1 MPQKLSESNVWK
13 KLTQHRKSFENTS
26 LAKSFESS
34 SQRHTQFSLNAAS
47 LHLDYS
53 KNLINQESLSL
64 FEQLA
69 SQQHFDQARA
79 SLKNGD
85 KINASENR
93 SALHTALRDTRDQAL
108 YIDEQDIRKDI
119 RDVQQQM
126 TQFVEKIHAGK
137 LLGGTGKVIR
147 DVVNIGIGG
156 SYLGPKMVTQA
167 LKPYWHKAVSCHFL
181 ANIDGSTLH
190 TALENLNPETTLF
203 IVASKSFNTLETQK
217 NAIAARE
224 WLNQLPALQS
234 ATDKHFIAIS
244 SNISKAVEFGIAE
257 ENIFPM
263 WDWVGGRYSLWSAIG
278 LPIAIAVG
286 MGNFQALLDG
296 AHSMDEH
303 FFTAPPSENMPFIMG
318 MLQIWYSNFF
328 DAQSQAVIPY
338 DHSLRFLPEHLQQLE
353 MESCGKSVTKEG
365 LALNW
370 RTGCSIWGGAGTNGQ
385 HAYHQL
391 LHQGTEFIPVDFIF
405 PLKTHYPVN
414 DHHAHLIANCLSQSR
429 ALMTGKSLEQAMAE
443 LKLDGKDEATA
454 KQIAPHKVILG
465 NRPSNT
471 LVLEQ
476 VTPFSVG
483 ALVALYEHKVFSQ
496 SVILDIN
503 AFDQWGVE
511 LGKQMGNEIYQ
522 SLSSSEPQENSPYD
536 SSTRDLIQRFKD
548 ANVQN

>member
-1 MPQKLSESNVWK
+1 MPQKLSESSAWK
-13 KLTQHRKSFENTS
+13 KLEQHRQNIANTS
-26 LAKSFESS
+26 LTELFESS
-34 SQRHTQFSLNAAS
+34 SLRHTQFALNAAG

-53 KNLINQESLSL
+53 KNLINQETLSL

-69 SQQHFDQARA
+69 SQQRFNDARA
-79 SLKNGD
+79 SLKNGA
-85 KINASENR
+85 KVNKSEGR
-93 SALHTALRDTRDQAL
+93 PALHTALRDTSDQPF
-108 YIDEQDIRKDI
+108 YVNKHDIRKDI
-119 RDVQQQM
+119 RDTQQQM
-126 TQFVEKIHAGK
+126 TQFVNQIHKGK

-167 LKPYWHKAVSCHFL
+167 LKPYWHKAVNCHFL

-190 TALENLNPETTLF
+190 TALENLDPETTLF
-203 IVASKSFNTLETQK
+203 IVASKSFSTLETQK

-224 WLNQLPALQS
+224 WLYQVPALKS

-257 ENIFPM
+257 KNIFPM

-286 MGNFQALLDG
+286 MDNFRALLDG

-303 FFTAPPSENMPFIMG
+303 FFTAPASKNMPFIMG

-328 DAQSQAVIPY
+328 GAQSQAVIPY

-365 LALNW
+365 LPINW

-405 PLKTHYPVN
+405 PLESHYPVN
-414 DHHAHLIANCLSQSR
+414 DHHAQLIANCLSQSR
-429 ALMTGKSLEQAMAE
+429 ALMTGKSLEQAMIE
-443 LKLDGKDEATA
+443 LKREGKDYDAA
-454 KQIAPHKVILG
+454 KQIAPHKVIPG

-471 LVLEQ
+471 LVLEK

-483 ALVALYEHKVFSQ
+483 ALIALYEHKVFSQ

-511 LGKQMGNEIYQ
+511 LGKQMSSEIYQ
-522 SLSSSEPQENSPYD
+522 ALSIPVPQESSPYD
-536 SSTRDLIQRFKD
+536 TSTADLIQRFRD
-548 ANVQN
+548 ANV